1 VIPASFV
8 ELHRLQSAALAELQR
23 LDLPV
28 SALLRAST
36 PGELLG
42 AAYRAADM
50 IHAAR
55 QVALRLPRDAYGRAL
70 DLTQP
75 AALAIE
81 DLRLAAFEE
90 FMAKP
95 ERLVG

>member
-1 VIPASFV
+1 MIASSFV
-8 ELHRLQSAALAELQR
+8 ELHRLQLAALAELQR

-28 SALLRAST
+28 AALTRAST

-50 IHAAR
+50 SHAAR
-55 QVALRLPRDAYGRAL
+55 QVALKLPRDAYGRAL

-90 FMAKP
+90 FMAKT
-95 ERLVG
+95 ERKVG